1 VADKQKQRQGV
12 LPRKEN
18 FVVGI
23 NWKWWNSGLIEN
35 SKHSMWIATCEKNE
49 IFEKWGISKKWI
61 YGKAYFFIMACLQ
74 INEEGRKCQGVMPLY
89 FLPSLLFYG
98 AP

>member
-1 VADKQKQRQGV
+1 
-12 LPRKEN
+12 
-18 FVVGI
+18 
-23 NWKWWNSGLIEN
+23 
-35 SKHSMWIATCEKNE
+35 
-49 IFEKWGISKKWI
+49 
-61 YGKAYFFIMACLQ
+61 MACLQ